1 MIMSK
6 KSYRILLVDDD
17 QQILDAYLD
26 VLSRVEDVGIKELRG
41 LAEILFNG
49 EDSAKNKQYKPTTQL
64 RIDAALQGEE
74 ALQLASQAIKD
85 GDPYLVAIVDMRIP
99 PGYDGFETAQKLID
113 LDSDIEICFITAYS
127 DTSLREI
134 TESLGD
140 GRFLLLRKP
149 VDREELIATVT
160 FLGEHGAKCHE
171 SHSAVKTQ

>member
-26 VLSRVEDVGIKELRG
+26 VLSRAEDVGIRELRG
-41 LAEILFNG
+41 LAEILFDG
-49 EDSAKNKQYKPTTQL
+49 QESADNKQYKPTTQL
-64 RIDAALQGEE
+64 RIDAALQGAE
-74 ALQLASQAIKD
+74 AVHLATQAIREE
-85 GDPYLVAIVDMRIP
+85 DPYLVAIIDMRIP
-99 PGYDGFETAQKLID
+99 PGINGFETAQKLVEV
-113 LDSDIEICFITAYS
+113 DSDIEICFITAYS

-160 FLGEHGAKCHE
+160 FLGEHGAKCHG
-171 SHSAVKTQ
+171 SNSAVEDQ